1 MNRYK
6 YNILNLD
13 CANCAKEVEEGL
25 SKDERLNNVIVNFS
39 TSKISFESD
48 NKISLEEINRLVN
61 NIEPDV
67 RITSLEDVKQ
77 SKEYHILNLVLGV
90 VLGVLGT
97 LITLPFKLNKILVI
111 IGYILL
117 LYRPFINA
125 AKTLIRN
132 KTINE
137 NALITIS
144 CLGAF
149 LLGDDL
155 EGIMVVALY
164 ILGKILEE
172 KAINNTRRSI
182 KDLLDIKQDYTNKLI
197 GENVVKVDVEQV
209 KKGDI
214 LIVKKGEKI
223 PVDGII
229 TEGST
234 LLDTSALTGES
245 LPVNVRKKDRV
256 LSGTINIG
264 NIIYIK
270 ATTEFKDSTVAKIL
284 ELVEDASDKKA
295 HTETLVSRLSKIYT
309 PLVLTIAVL
318 VVIVLSIFTNLGL
331 GESIYRALTF
341 LVISCPCAIAIS
353 VPLSYFTGI
362 GVSSKNGILV
372 KGSNYLDNLS
382 RVNKIVFDKTGTL
395 TTGTFNV
402 QKIKIYDDSYTEEQI
417 IEILIKGESLS
428 NHPIAQ
434 SLIKFFDKKY
444 TNKDVKEYKELT
456 GKGIEYDL
464 GENHIKVGTIKL
476 CDDCSKEASLHVN
489 IMVNI

>member
-77 SKEYHILNLVLGV
+77 SKVLGV

-144 CLGAF
+144 CVGAF

-229 TEGST
+229 TKGST

-245 LPVNVRKKDRV
+245 LPVNVGTKDKV

-264 NIIYIK
+264 DIIYIK
-270 ATTEFKDSTVAKIL
+270 ADAEFKDSTVAKIL
-284 ELVEDASDKKA
+284 ELV
-295 HTETLVSRLSKIYT
+295 
-309 PLVLTIAVL
+309 
-318 VVIVLSIFTNLGL
+318 
-331 GESIYRALTF
+331 
-341 LVISCPCAIAIS
+341 
-353 VPLSYFTGI
+353 
-362 GVSSKNGILV
+362 
-372 KGSNYLDNLS
+372 
-382 RVNKIVFDKTGTL
+382 
-395 TTGTFNV
+395 
-402 QKIKIYDDSYTEEQI
+402 
-417 IEILIKGESLS
+417 
-428 NHPIAQ
+428 
-434 SLIKFFDKKY
+434 
-444 TNKDVKEYKELT
+444 
-456 GKGIEYDL
+456 
-464 GENHIKVGTIKL
+464 
-476 CDDCSKEASLHVN
+476 
-489 IMVNI
+489 

>member
-25 SKDERLNNVIVNFS
+25 SKYERLNNVIVNFS

-61 NIEPDV
+61 NIEPDA

-245 LPVNVRKKDRV
+245 LPVNVGKKDRV
-256 LSGTINIG
+256 L
-264 NIIYIK
+264 
-270 ATTEFKDSTVAKIL
+270 
-284 ELVEDASDKKA
+284 
-295 HTETLVSRLSKIYT
+295 
-309 PLVLTIAVL
+309 
-318 VVIVLSIFTNLGL
+318 
-331 GESIYRALTF
+331 
-341 LVISCPCAIAIS
+341 
-353 VPLSYFTGI
+353 
-362 GVSSKNGILV
+362 
-372 KGSNYLDNLS
+372 
-382 RVNKIVFDKTGTL
+382 
-395 TTGTFNV
+395 
-402 QKIKIYDDSYTEEQI
+402 
-417 IEILIKGESLS
+417 
-428 NHPIAQ
+428 
-434 SLIKFFDKKY
+434 
-444 TNKDVKEYKELT
+444 
-456 GKGIEYDL
+456 
-464 GENHIKVGTIKL
+464 
-476 CDDCSKEASLHVN
+476 
-489 IMVNI
+489 

>member
-61 NIEPDV
+61 NIEPDA

-125 AKTLIRN
+125 VKTLIRN

-155 EGIMVVALY
+155 EGIVIEHPGDLQ
-164 ILGKILEE
+164 
-172 KAINNTRRSI
+172 IN
-182 KDLLDIKQDYTNKLI
+182 
-197 GENVVKVDVEQV
+197 
-209 KKGDI
+209 
-214 LIVKKGEKI
+214 
-223 PVDGII
+223 
-229 TEGST
+229 
-234 LLDTSALTGES
+234 
-245 LPVNVRKKDRV
+245 
-256 LSGTINIG
+256 
-264 NIIYIK
+264 
-270 ATTEFKDSTVAKIL
+270 
-284 ELVEDASDKKA
+284 
-295 HTETLVSRLSKIYT
+295 
-309 PLVLTIAVL
+309 
-318 VVIVLSIFTNLGL
+318 
-331 GESIYRALTF
+331 
-341 LVISCPCAIAIS
+341 
-353 VPLSYFTGI
+353 
-362 GVSSKNGILV
+362 
-372 KGSNYLDNLS
+372 
-382 RVNKIVFDKTGTL
+382 
-395 TTGTFNV
+395 
-402 QKIKIYDDSYTEEQI
+402 
-417 IEILIKGESLS
+417 
-428 NHPIAQ
+428 
-434 SLIKFFDKKY
+434 
-444 TNKDVKEYKELT
+444 
-456 GKGIEYDL
+456 
-464 GENHIKVGTIKL
+464 
-476 CDDCSKEASLHVN
+476 
-489 IMVNI
+489 